1 MSAATQITEQQRRQ
15 LLTGHFALSHRE
27 VVRYWLLS
35 EKDINGINGRRRE
48 YNRLGYAVQL
58 CLLRYPG
65 WPLKTDEPAPPN
77 LLNYLGQQ
85 LGADTAEFADYAKRD
100 NTRQEHQLLIINDY
114 RFRQY
119 GPAYS
124 ADLRRHLEIETLS
137 TDAAFTLVESAM
149 EWLRERKVILPALA
163 TLESVVRS
171 VRSKV
176 ERDVY
181 WRLFG
186 RLAESHKK
194 ALNKL
199 LELGPARG
207 SLLGWL
213 RRVPQSC
220 SVAGILDL
228 MHRLSW
234 VRGTGFPRELA
245 DGIAFH
251 RIDRLAARGS
261 RHSLGHF
268 RRFPPEKRYAILAC
282 FLLYVAEELTDRS
295 IDFHRR
301 LIGRMFRESEKKR
314 WMGFVQQG
322 PSVNEKL
329 KNYSR
334 LTAIIGRARKE
345 GRNLESA
352 IEKEFGWDV
361 LELDGQESER
371 LARPLNGS
379 DFQDFRAQF
388 PHFRRYTPLF
398 IETFQFEGIPTQK
411 PLLRALIHCVR

>member
-1 MSAATQITEQQRRQ
+1 M
-15 LLTGHFALSHRE
+15 
-27 VVRYWLLS
+27 
-35 EKDINGINGRRRE
+35 
-48 YNRLGYAVQL
+48 
-58 CLLRYPG
+58 LRYPG
-65 WPLKTDEPAPPN
+65 WALGSDEIPPKN
-77 LLNYLGQQ
+77 LADFVAEQ
-85 LGADTAEFADYAKRD
+85 LGPEATEVGEYAARD
-100 NTRQEHQLLIINDY
+100 QTRREHLQVLCQVY

-119 GPAYS
+119 GPTYS
-124 ADLRRHLEIETLS
+124 ADLRRHLETEALS

-171 VRSKV
+171 VRSKI
-176 ERDVY
+176 EREIY

-186 RLAESHKK
+186 RLAESHKT

-199 LELGPARG
+199 LESGPSRG

-213 RRVPQSC
+213 RRVPHSC

-228 MHRLSW
+228 MHRLNW
-234 VRGTGFPRELA
+234 VRDIGFLRGLA
-245 DGIAFH
+245 DGITPH
-251 RIDRLAARGS
+251 RVDRLAARGA
-261 RHSLGHF
+261 RHSLAHF

-282 FLLYVAEELTDRS
+282 FLLNVADELTDRS

-301 LIGRMFRESEKKR
+301 LIGRMFRESEKSR
-314 WMGFVQQG
+314 WTGFVQQG

-329 KNYSR
+329 QNYSR
-334 LTAIIGRARKE
+334 LTAIIGRARRE

-352 IEKEFGWDV
+352 IEQEFGWNV
-361 LELDGQESER
+361 LELDGQESGR

-388 PHFRRYTPLF
+388 PPPIWARPGWPMLLHFVAFKVDSALCSSSNNCSV
-398 IETFQFEGIPTQK
+398 
-411 PLLRALIHCVR
+411 RAVRSFGDNRPP

>member
-1 MSAATQITEQQRRQ
+1 
-15 LLTGHFALSHRE
+15 
-27 VVRYWLLS
+27 
-35 EKDINGINGRRRE
+35 
-48 YNRLGYAVQL
+48 
-58 CLLRYPG
+58 
-65 WPLKTDEPAPPN
+65 
-77 LLNYLGQQ
+77 
-85 LGADTAEFADYAKRD
+85 
-100 NTRQEHQLLIINDY
+100 
-114 RFRQY
+114 
-119 GPAYS
+119 
-124 ADLRRHLEIETLS
+124 
-137 TDAAFTLVESAM
+137 M
-149 EWLRERKVILPALA
+149 EWLRERKVIRPALA

-245 DGIAFH
+245 DGIASH
-251 RIDRLAARGS
+251 RVDRLAARGS

-268 RRFPPEKRYAILAC
+268 RRFPPEKRYTILAC

-314 WMGFVQQG
+314 WVGFVQQG

-329 KNYSR
+329 QNYSR
-334 LTAIIGRARKE
+334 LTTIIGRARKE
-345 GRNLESA
+345 GRNLELA

-411 PLLRALIHCVR
+411 PLLRALDTLREAHHTLKRAIRFYRRGSVNDRTQLDQDLNAMALNLVVAAIILWNTAYLDRAIQVLSEEGISVPEEYLAHISPLGWEHITITGTYHWKGVVGLGDGSNHSAAAPSSFSGQRSLSGVFLPSGPVWPTWGRPRKAHLLAELPALL